1 MALAP
6 DHCLAHPLGMEDSD
20 SPLAGQ
26 LLVAMPEMSDPRF
39 ANTVI
44 YMCAHSDEGSM
55 GLIVNKPTPEIRFSG
70 LLDQMDIPTA
80 PMGREVPVV
89 YGGPVDAQRG
99 FVLHSS
105 DYASDDGT
113 LDDDDEFRMTATQ
126 DVLEDLA
133 RGDGPQQAIMALG
146 YAGWGPGQLDYEIA
160 QNGWLMCPSTADIL
174 FGADHG
180 HKWQAALQSIGVN
193 PLMLSAAAG
202 RA

>member
-1 MALAP
+1 
-6 DHCLAHPLGMEDSD
+6 MEGSD

-26 LLVAMPEMSDPRF
+26 LLVAMPDMSDPRF

-55 GLIVNKPTPEIRFSG
+55 GLIVNKPTPEISFSH
-70 LLDQMDIPTA
+70 LLEHMEISTV
-80 PMGREVPVV
+80 PMGRDVPVV
-89 YGGPVDAQRG
+89 FGGPVDAQRG
-99 FVLHSS
+99 FVLHSN

-113 LDDDDEFRMTATQ
+113 LDVDDAFRMTATQ

-133 RGDGPQQAIMALG
+133 RGDGPVQAIMALG

-160 QNGWLMCPSTADIL
+160 QNGWLICPACADIL
-174 FGADHG
+174 FGQDHG
-180 HKWQAALQSIGVN
+180 NKWQAALHSIGVH
-193 PLMLSAAAG
+193 PLMLSATAG